1 MENLNTNFVLQHVES
16 EESKIVSLHPKSR
29 KDLKLG
35 LAAGL
40 HHPCVEVFFF
50 RFIWRVYRLLILV
63 VVFVKCIDNACKA
76 QRVGNLQTFVE
87 LSAPPLK
94 LLVNLNFEEN

>member
-1 MENLNTNFVLQHVES
+1 VENLNADFVLQHVES
-16 EESKIVSLHPKSR
+16 DERKIVSLHPKSR
-29 KDLKLG
+29 KDLELG

-40 HHPCVEVFFF
+40 HHPSVEVVLF
-50 RFIWRVYRLLILV
+50 RFVWRVYRLLILV

-76 QRVGNLQTFVE
+76 QWVRNLQTFVQ